1 MTLKASEVKSQGG
14 GNRVEQPSLPAG
26 GYPARL
32 VWVIDLGVQ
41 SRPPYKG
48 EEKLPID
55 MIQPVYELTDEF
67 MVDEEGNEILD
78 KPRWVYDKPLPLYS
92 LEADRAA
99 STQRYLAI
107 DPDKEFNGDWGAIVG
122 KPVTVNVVNNKGK
135 DGRVFDNV
143 GSLSTM
149 RTKEAEKLPELIN
162 DPVVLSLDS
171 DDVETFKKLPEYLQN
186 KIKEGVE
193 WESTKLYAALTGD
206 TPKEEEA
213 SKEDAPTPDK
223 DEDDGEW

>member
-1 MTLKASEVKSQGG
+1 MTLKASEAKSQGG

-32 VWVIDLGVQ
+32 VWVVDLGVQ
-41 SRPPYKG
+41 SRPPFKG
-48 EEKLPID
+48 EEKPPID

-67 MVDEEGNEILD
+67 IVDEDGNEVLD

-92 LEADRAA
+92 LEAERAA

-107 DPDKEFNGDWGAIVG
+107 DPDREFNGDWGAIVG
-122 KPVTVNVVNNKGK
+122 MPVTVNVVNVKGK

-193 WESTKLYAALTGD
+193 WESTKLYAALNGEAPE
-206 TPKEEEA
+206 PKEA
-213 SKEDAPTPDK
+213 PSEDVPAQED

>member
-1 MTLKASEVKSQGG
+1 MTLKASEVKTQGG

-32 VWVIDLGVQ
+32 VWAIDLGVQ
-41 SRPPYKG
+41 PRMPYKG
-48 EEKLPID
+48 EEKPPID

-92 LEADRAA
+92 LEADRAL
-99 STQRYLAI
+99 STQRYLAM
-107 DPDKEFNGDWGAIVG
+107 DPDRKFNGDWGAIIG
-122 KPVTVNVVNNKGK
+122 SPVTVNVVNNKAP

-171 DDVETFKKLPEYLQN
+171 DDVETFKKLPQFIQD
-186 KIKEGVE
+186 KIKKGVE
-193 WESTKLYAALTGD
+193 WESTKLYAALSGEAPK
-206 TPKEEEA
+206 PKETP
-213 SKEDAPTPDK
+213 KEDAPEQQD